1 MNKHEDFTYT
11 LPSGRKYTFDQILK
25 QEFHR
30 QDKASLE
37 GFQKHAINRGCLDHF
52 SCKKFHSIFSES
64 FNEQV

>member
-37 GFQKHAINRGCLDHF
+37 GFQKHAINRGMPRPFFFQEISLD
-52 SCKKFHSIFSES
+52 IFGEL
-64 FNEQV
+64 